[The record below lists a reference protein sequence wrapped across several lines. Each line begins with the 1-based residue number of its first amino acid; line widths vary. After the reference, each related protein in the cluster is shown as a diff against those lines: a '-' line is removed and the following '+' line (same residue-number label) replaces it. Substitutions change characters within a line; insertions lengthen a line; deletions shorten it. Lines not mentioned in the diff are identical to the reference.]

1 MHGRVEKVRSEQC
14 RVKNTE
20 HLDCAAGES
29 RRVIVKQEQ
38 EESDQQ
44 SLPSTI
50 STLAYPLILILSLSQ
65 CLASA
70 SEALG
75 EGSGIGALLLGSS
88 PKQCY
93 R

>member
-1 MHGRVEKVRSEQC
+1 MYSKEYRA
-14 RVKNTE
+14 E

-44 SLPSTI
+44 GLPLTI
-50 STLAYPLILILSLSQ
+50 STLAYPLTLRLSQ

-70 SEALG
+70 SEAPG
-75 EGSGIGALLLGSS
+75 EGSGI
-88 PKQCY
+88 
-93 R
+93 